1 MKTLD
6 TKKFS
11 VLILALALLSASAAA
26 ADYKGLADSLALAAR
41 TNGITRIALGTFS
54 GDRNEAGFAQ
64 EKTAGSL
71 ANQKDLEVLD
81 QEALQ
86 ASAGAKEG
94 WMKNIPSKMRPQAF
108 IKGAVFQDG
117 EDVAIMIKL
126 VDASTGRVIKAVE
139 MKSRVRSSD
148 VPPVPD
154 INWGE
159 PVAMAPMQNDFRD
172 APADNGF
179 DCQSA
184 FRNMTRLNE
193 AAVDLKA
200 RYWARKM
207 KEPGF
212 TMGSLSRNPG
222 SEIKDFQVK
231 HKFYELL
238 TQYHDQDEAP
248 AMQEAQVKKLEAFMA
263 KEDTVI
269 DRCGII

>member
-1 MKTLD
+1 MKTLNIK
-6 TKKFS
+6 TL
-11 VLILALALLSASAAA
+11 VVQILALTLLSASAAA
-26 ADYKGLADSLALAAR
+26 ADYKGMADSLALAAR
-41 TNGITRIALGTFS
+41 SNGITRIALGSFS
-54 GDRNEAGFAQ
+54 GDRSEAGFAE

-71 ANQKDLEVLD
+71 ANEKDLEVLD
-81 QEALQ
+81 QDALQ

-94 WMKNIPSKMRPQAF
+94 WMKNIPSKLRPQAF

-126 VDASTGRVIKAVE
+126 IDASTGRVIKAVE
-139 MKSRVRSSD
+139 MKSRARSQD

-179 DCQSA
+179 DCQGA
-184 FRNMTRLNE
+184 FKDMTRLNE

-222 SEIKDFQVK
+222 SEIRDFQVK
-231 HKFYELL
+231 NKFYQLL
-238 TQYHDQDEAP
+238 SQYHGQDETP
-248 AMQEAQVKKLEAFMA
+248 AIQEAQVKKLEAFMA
-263 KEDTVI
+263 KEEAMI
-269 DRCGII
+269 DRCGIN